1 MPPQPVP
8 RTSQPP
14 QRPPTPQ
21 SQPPPLSRLS
31 TSQHN
36 PLDLK
41 TSPVAIDKTRR
52 GETTAASSSGYLK
65 PLPSPDRTDPWRA
78 CLRQTGVPPPPS
90 PPQPRVCPS
99 FCQGPDR
106 AGEKE
111 TSRSAINRTRSISTP
126 GPMERWWHRR
136 AGNWER
142 TLSSPPNKGQ
152 KPQGFQ
158 NSMYQPPSQ
167 DWKYLHLQVHLV
179 PFGKGEVYPRFPVS
193 AVWCLP
199 SIDATMPC
207 SPGLLTGW
215 FCRGVHLVVLIPS
228 AG

>member
-78 CLRQTGVPPPPS
+78 CLRQTGVPPPPHNRAS
-90 PPQPRVCPS
+90 VRLSARDRTGQGRKKPAARQSTERDRSRPRGQWNGGGIEGLETGRGPFHLPQTKDKNHRVSKIAC
-99 FCQGPDR
+99 
-106 AGEKE
+106 
-111 TSRSAINRTRSISTP
+111 INHRLKTGNIFIFRFISSHLGRGRSTP
-126 GPMERWWHRR
+126 DSPSLLSGASRQSMQRCHAVPASSLAGFAAGCIWW
-136 AGNWER
+136 
-142 TLSSPPNKGQ
+142 
-152 KPQGFQ
+152 
-158 NSMYQPPSQ
+158 
-167 DWKYLHLQVHLV
+167 
-179 PFGKGEVYPRFPVS
+179 
-193 AVWCLP
+193 C
-199 SIDATMPC
+199 
-207 SPGLLTGW
+207 
-215 FCRGVHLVVLIPS
+215 
-228 AG
+228 